1 MNVDFVYLALWAAGT
16 LVFVSV
22 VAGLYSTRA
31 GLSFL
36 LVFLVA
42 GMLVGED
49 GIVGLAF
56 QDYGLVFWVGNAA
69 LAIILLDGGLQTA
82 TTTFRTGLKPALLLA
97 TVGVVVTAAVTGA
110 GAMWL
115 LGVDWRLG
123 LLAGAVVGS
132 TDAAAVFSLMRSAGL
147 RLSERLAT
155 TLEIESG
162 LNDPMAVVL
171 TLMLIGL
178 ASSALTADTATST
191 WTMLALQA
199 GVGLAGGVG
208 AGFAMAALL
217 RRLPLV
223 GTQRGLGALVLAS
236 AGLAVFAG
244 VSFGGGSG
252 FLAVYLFGL
261 VVRARAERRVLV
273 ALSAMDG
280 YAWLAQAAM
289 FLLLGLLVTPSR
301 LWPMLGP
308 ALGVAFVLMFVAR
321 PLAVWLCL
329 APLRF
334 TRQEIVF
341 VSWVGLR
348 GAVPIVLAVFPII
361 AGVPGAVRLL
371 DVAFVVVLASL
382 LLQGATLGWS
392 ANRLGLNLPARDD
405 EPAQRAVYGD
415 FAIDPQAPADA
426 LFAFYGL
433 PPPEPAGLSVGAW
446 LEARLQRP
454 PVVGDAV
461 EHGLARFA
469 VRAMAGGRIKAIG
482 LQLQPAAEE
491 PGDADGDPGDQT

>member
-1 MNVDFVYLALWAAGT
+1 MNTDFVYLALWAAGT
-16 LVFVSV
+16 LVFISV

-42 GMLVGED
+42 GMLAGED
-49 GIVGLAF
+49 GLGGLAF
-56 QDYGLVFWVGNAA
+56 DDHRLVFWVGNAA
-69 LAIILLDGGLQTA
+69 LAIILLDGGLQTTVA
-82 TTTFRTGLKPALLLA
+82 TFRTGLKPALVLA
-97 TVGVVVTAAVTGA
+97 TVGVVLTAGLTGA
-110 GAMWL
+110 AAMWL
-115 LGVDWRLG
+115 LDVDWRVG

-147 RLSERLAT
+147 RLSERLAS

-171 TLMLIGL
+171 TLMLIG
-178 ASSALTADTATST
+178 AVEAAVSTSPAI
-191 WTMLALQA
+191 MLLLQA
-199 GVGLAGGVG
+199 GFGLAGGLG

-223 GTQRGLGALVLAS
+223 GTQRGLAALVLAS
-236 AGLAVFAG
+236 SGLAVFAG
-244 VSFGGGSG
+244 VSLFGGSG

-261 VVRARAERRVLV
+261 VVRARAERRVQV

-280 YAWLAQAAM
+280 YAWLAQASM
-289 FLLLGLLVTPSR
+289 FLLLGLLVSPSR
-301 LWPMLGP
+301 LWPTLVP
-308 ALGVAFVLMFVAR
+308 ALGVAAVLMFVAR

-334 TRQEIVF
+334 TPREITF

-382 LLQGATLGWS
+382 LLQGSTLGW
-392 ANRLGLNLPARDD
+392 AAGRLGVNLPRADD
-405 EPAQRAVYGD
+405 EPAQRATYGD
-415 FAIDPQAPADA
+415 FVVDPEAPADA

-433 PPPEPAGLSVGAW
+433 DPPAPAGLSVAAW
-446 LEARLQRP
+446 FQAVLHRP
-454 PVVGDAV
+454 PVVGDTV
-461 EHGLARFA
+461 VHGAARFS
-469 VRAMAGGRIKAIG
+469 VRGMDGARITAIG
-482 LQLQPAAEE
+482 LQLTLPAA
-491 PGDADGDPGDQT
+491 GDD

>member
-1 MNVDFVYLALWAAGT
+1 MNTDFVYLALWAAGT
-16 LVFVSV
+16 LVFISV
-22 VAGLYSTRA
+22 VAGLYSARA

-42 GMLVGED
+42 GMLAGED
-49 GIVGLAF
+49 GLGGLAF
-56 QDYGLVFWVGNAA
+56 EDHRLVFWVGNAA
-69 LAIILLDGGLQTA
+69 LAIILLDGGLQTTVA
-82 TTTFRTGLKPALLLA
+82 TFRTGLKPALVLA
-97 TVGVVVTAAVTGA
+97 TAGVVVTAALTGA
-110 GAMWL
+110 AAMWL
-115 LGVDWRLG
+115 LDVDWRVG

-147 RLSERLAT
+147 RLSERLAS

-171 TLMLIGL
+171 TLMLIGAVE
-178 ASSALTADTATST
+178 ASVST
-191 WTMLALQA
+191 PPAIMLLLQA
-199 GVGLAGGVG
+199 GFGLAGGLG

-223 GTQRGLGALVLAS
+223 GTQRGLAALVLAS

-244 VSFGGGSG
+244 VSLFGGSG
-252 FLAVYLFGL
+252 FLAVYLFGV
-261 VVRARAERRVLV
+261 VVRARAERRVHV

-280 YAWLAQAAM
+280 YAWLAQASM

-301 LWPMLGP
+301 LWPVLGP
-308 ALGVAFVLMFVAR
+308 ALGVAAVLMFVAR

-334 TRQEIVF
+334 TGREIAF

-382 LLQGATLGWS
+382 LLQGSTLGW
-392 ANRLGLNLPARDD
+392 AAGRLGVNLPDKDD
-405 EPAQRAVYGD
+405 EPAQRATYGD
-415 FAIDPQAPADA
+415 FAIDPDAPADA

-433 PPPEPAGLSVGAW
+433 APPEPPGQSVGAW
-446 LEARLQRP
+446 FEARLQRP

-461 EHGLARFA
+461 EHGTARFA
-469 VRAMAGGRIKAIG
+469 VREMAGGRITAVG
-482 LQLQPAAEE
+482 LQIGSAEAGE
-491 PGDADGDPGDQT
+491 G